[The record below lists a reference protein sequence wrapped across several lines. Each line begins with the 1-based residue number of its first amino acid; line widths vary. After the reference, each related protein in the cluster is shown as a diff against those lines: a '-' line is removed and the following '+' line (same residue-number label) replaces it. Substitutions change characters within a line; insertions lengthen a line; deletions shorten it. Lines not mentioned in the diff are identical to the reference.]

1 MKIGDQQMR
10 VSNTLKLCLIS
21 LSVSVIMACGGGD
34 STPDTPPIPPPPA
47 NLTLNIGSSSV
58 DMNEGDTNSI
68 DFSVS
73 YNGSRNLTYNIS
85 VDGIEGL
92 TATRSGETLSL
103 AVTDVNEIINNATI
117 TVDVTDGNVSATDS
131 FTVTVANTSFFV
143 TRDNLAQTASNI
155 KIFSENNMSAYNTVI
170 FLTDIDVKTGLL
182 PQDNLD
188 AEIQRRG
195 SVIEATN
202 TQLSQ
207 DIQPFIDTLMA
218 FDNTSTASEDDLI
231 GYTEQIQGAVD
242 SYVTAIDMLF
252 DDIRSISAGIIPPI
266 GITDLNENETTYSL
280 FIGNETMGSFT
291 SGAWSFSE
299 NYAFLDSVINSNV
312 CYSL

>member
-1 MKIGDQQMR
+1 MR

-21 LSVSVIMACGGGD
+21 LSVSVITACGGGGD
-34 STPDTPPIPPPPA
+34 SKPDSPSAPTPPPPA
-47 NLTLNIGSSSV
+47 NLIFSIGSSSV
-58 DMNEGDTNSI
+58 DMNESDTSSV

-73 YNGSRNLTYNIS
+73 YDGSRTLSYNIS
-85 VDGIEGL
+85 VDGIDGL
-92 TATRSGETLSL
+92 TATRSGDTLSL
-103 AVTDVNEIINNATI
+103 VVTDVNEIINSATI

-155 KIFSENNMSAYNTVI
+155 KTFLENNMSAYNTLI

-182 PQDNLD
+182 PQDSLD

-195 SVIEATN
+195 SAVKATN

-207 DIQPFIDTLMA
+207 EIQPLIDTLMA
-218 FDNTSTASEDDLI
+218 FDNTSTAREDDLI
-231 GYTEQIQGAVD
+231 AYTDQIQVAID
-242 SYVTAIDMLF
+242 SYVIAIDMLF
-252 DDIRSISAGIIPPI
+252 DDIRSISTGIIPPLS
-266 GITDLNENETTYSL
+266 ITALNKIETTYSL

-299 NYAFLDSVINSNV
+299 NYAFLDSVTNSNV